1 MSIYGQSTTTGAVS
15 STASYTAI
23 QSIDTTV
30 NDAILELGTGSNV
43 DSGLILNQTNNKAII
58 WDNSESEFALCTTVN
73 NALNSTITPSA
84 YQGLHIGALKASS
97 LASALD
103 GNSQSITNIN
113 IDSGTVDAIT
123 SLTMSG
129 NNSCVLNSGTNNT
142 PLILRNNNE
151 TAGFELAMDADNI
164 LKLNL
169 SGTGTIIQFEDDRV
183 DVSKNVRTGSTFD
196 NNNYQLYLHNSTST
210 NATMRVDSEKY
221 GIYMDMLNNSD
232 LGGYSFR
239 SACPNNGQ
247 VTIGNYGYIDIR
259 QASVGGYG
267 IGIDSQYAP
276 TDGYAFSVFNATK
289 PFKLNNDSTIQLGNF
304 DVDYSGNAL
313 DIVNNSS
320 DRVKIS
326 NKATNETV
334 SLQLSSKER
343 TSGRAFGLV
352 ILSHNTAGYDNNGAY
367 HIKCYSDTAVKFNVL
382 PSGSCENA
390 TNSYGG
396 FSDLKIKHSITDS
409 SPQLDKLMNVRVV
422 DYYLKEELDP
432 KQTKM
437 KGVVA
442 QELEQYFPNLV
453 QDNMDM
459 DTENNDLGTTTKSVK
474 YSVFVPIL
482 IKALQEANQKIID
495 LTARVD
501 ALENP

>member
-183 DVSKNVRTGSTFD
+183 DSSKNIRVGSTFA
-196 NNNYQLYLHNSTST
+196 NNNHQLYLHNSTST
-210 NATMRVDSEKY
+210 NATMRLDTERY
-221 GIYMDMLNNSD
+221 GAYFDMAND
-232 LGGYSFR
+232 TGATGYSFR
-239 SACPNNGQ
+239 AQYPNSGQ
-247 VTIGNYGYIDIR
+247 TTLYNTGAIEIKASTSGYGYTVDM
-259 QASVGGYG
+259 ASSGGG
-267 IGIDSQYAP
+267 
-276 TDGYAFSVFNATK
+276 GYAFQMTNATK
-289 PFKLNNDSTIQLGNF
+289 SFKINEDNSIVCGAF
-304 DVDYSGNAL
+304 DIDYSGNRFN
-313 DIVNNSS
+313 ITNSSS
-320 DRVKIS
+320 DRVSIE
-326 NKATNETV
+326 NEATSETP
-334 SLQLSSKER
+334 SLQLNSASR
-343 TSGRAFGLV
+343 TSGRAFGLAV
-352 ILSHNTAGYDNNGAY
+352 VSHTTSGYDNSGSY
-367 HIKCYSDTAVKFNVL
+367 HIKCYS
-382 PSGSCENA
+382 GSA
-390 TNSYGG
+390 TFEVAPNGNTKNTNNSYGAL
-396 FSDLKIKHSITDS
+396 SDSKLKHTITDS
-409 SPQLDKLMNVRVV
+409 ADQLDKLMNVRIV
-422 DYYLKEELDP
+422 DYYLNQDLDAY
-432 KQTKM
+432 QTKK
-437 KGVVA
+437 KGVIA
-442 QELEQYFPNLV
+442 QELEVHYPALV
-453 QDNMDM
+453 
-459 DTENNDLGTTTKSVK
+459 ENNADLDKDDNDLGTTTKSVK